1 MFGNLSNLN
10 AVLISRCASLY
21 VAEGSDERSSGLSG
35 RPLRPKDIGE
45 DDPVRRAAPR
55 PKRRSR
61 GVSQSPPGAC
71 VQGRS
76 TVVQGRGT
84 GLDGEADEVP
94 MSSHEIVGIDVAAR
108 KLVVIG
114 ERLAEYENT
123 AAGRSKLVNALSRSP
138 QPVRVVLEATGMYF
152 LDLACEVAA
161 AGIAVMVVNPK
172 ATHHFAEAIL
182 QRRKNA

>member
-1 MFGNLSNLN
+1 MGSVRWVELRGW
-10 AVLISRCASLY
+10 ARIETRVLHNRLASLY
-21 VAEGSDERSSGLSG
+21 VAEGSDERSSGRSG

-114 ERLAEYENT
+114 ERLTLAQYENT
-123 AAGRSKLVNALSRSP
+123 AAGRSKLVNALCRN
-138 QPVRVVLEATGMYF
+138 QRPVRVVLEATGIYF
-152 LDLACEVAA
+152 LDLACALAA
-161 AGIAVMVVNPK
+161 AGIAVMVANPQGH
-172 ATHHFAEAIL
+172 APF
-182 QRRKNA
+182 

>member
-1 MFGNLSNLN
+1 MVEMDPGFRGYQEIDRCLDQ
-10 AVLISRCASLY
+10 RCASLY
-21 VAEGSDERSSGLSG
+21 VAEGSDERSLGRSG

-55 PKRRSR
+55 PRRRSR

-84 GLDGEADEVP
+84 GLDGEAEEVP
-94 MSSHEIVGIDVAAR
+94 TSSHEIVGIDVAAR

-114 ERLAEYENT
+114 ERLALTEYENT
-123 AAGRSKLVNALSRSP
+123 AAGES
-138 QPVRVVLEATGMYF
+138 VVPEP
-152 LDLACEVAA
+152 A
-161 AGIAVMVVNPK
+161 AGAGRAGSDRDLLPRSGLR
-172 ATHHFAEAIL
+172 AGGGGDRGDGG
-182 QRRKNA
+182 QP